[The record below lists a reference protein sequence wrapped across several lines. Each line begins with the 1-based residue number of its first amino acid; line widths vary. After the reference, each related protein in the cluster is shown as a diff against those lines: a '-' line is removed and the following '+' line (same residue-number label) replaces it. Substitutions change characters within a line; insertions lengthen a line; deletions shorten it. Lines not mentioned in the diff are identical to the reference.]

1 MSAAVVLASLQ
12 KNCFAHLTSN
22 HSHATGTTPRALPAA
37 NGGHKT
43 PNFSNSKQ
51 TTGAKP
57 PLSLYALQ
65 YEQLNLNLLMA
76 APRPHA
82 PDASPNSEI
91 ASATWSAPSSASMRL
106 PQHEKRREN
115 KRKHA
120 GFQSCGGRV
129 REGSAYHPSTSL
141 RKEGMCACCQLV
153 DTMSS

>member
-1 MSAAVVLASLQ
+1 MPAAVVLASLQ
-12 KNCFAHLTSN
+12 KNCFAHSTSN

-82 PDASPNSEI
+82 PDASPNSEM

-106 PQHEKRREN
+106 PQHVKRRQ
-115 KRKHA
+115 KKKACGFSKLWGQGA
-120 GFQSCGGRV
+120 GRQRLPSVHKLEEGGHV
-129 REGSAYHPSTSL
+129 CVLPAG
-141 RKEGMCACCQLV
+141 
-153 DTMSS
+153 

>member
-1 MSAAVVLASLQ
+1 MPAAVVLASLQ
-12 KNCFAHLTSN
+12 NICFAHSTSN
-22 HSHATGTTPRALPAA
+22 HSRCHWNNSACAA
-37 NGGHKT
+37 GSHKT

-57 PLSLYALQ
+57 PLSLCALQ

-82 PDASPNSEI
+82 PDASPNSEM

-106 PQHEKRREN
+106 PQHEKRRQK